1 MVYFEKTY
9 PAPSSL
15 DSEFIKNNGS
25 YKEEDV
31 LIKLDDEFHNKCYI
45 CESKGLESNNIEHFA
60 PHKDINKI
68 RKFNW
73 SNLFWA
79 CSHCNQIKSATEPLL
94 NCLLKEDKVDIN
106 IKYYIDDDLA
116 TNKIVIEA
124 IDFLQNSSE
133 VMASAS
139 QNSGAKAPV
148 PSFART
154 LMIQNIKTE
163 NMVELLIKVYDGTTI
178 QNKFQAREK
187 RNKLYDELC
196 DFTSCIQK
204 YMRTED
210 LKKKKQLLKSIE
222 YELSNESAFTAF
234 KRWIIRDNQAL
245 NQEFQQY
252 IGD

>member
-9 PAPSSL
+9 PAPLSL
-15 DSEFIKNNGS
+15 DIESRKNNGS

-31 LIKLDDEFHNKCYI
+31 LNQLYDDFYNKCYI
-45 CESKGLESNNIEHFA
+45 CESKGLESINIEHFA
-60 PHKDINKI
+60 PHKNINNI

-79 CSHCNQIKSATEPLL
+79 CSHCNQIKSDTEPFL

-106 IKYYIDDDLA
+106 IKYYIDDDLL

-124 IDFLQNSSE
+124 
-133 VMASAS
+133 
-139 QNSGAKAPV
+139 
-148 PSFART
+148 
-154 LMIQNIKTE
+154 MIQNIKTE

-210 LKKKKQLLKSIE
+210 VKKKKQLLKFIE

-234 KRWIIRDNQAL
+234 KRWIIKDNQAL
-245 NQEFQQY
+245 KNEFQQY

>member
-15 DSEFIKNNGS
+15 DSEFSKNNGS

-31 LIKLDDEFHNKCYI
+31 LIKLDDDFHNKCYI

-60 PHKDINKI
+60 PHKNINKI

-124 IDFLQNSSE
+124 
-133 VMASAS
+133 
-139 QNSGAKAPV
+139 
-148 PSFART
+148 
-154 LMIQNIKTE
+154 MIQNIKTE

-222 YELSNESAFTAF
+222 YDLSNESAFTAF
-234 KRWIIRDNQAL
+234 KRWIIRDNRAL